1 MAVIAIS
8 RQVAALGDEVSEA
21 LAKKLGYTFTGRKAI
36 EKRIVELGF
45 PAEKMEKY
53 DERRPGFF
61 ASLAKDR
68 DAYLNYMRTAI
79 LEAASQGNCVLI
91 GRGTFVVLEN
101 VPNLISVRFVSDDAV
116 RIRRLMDEFN
126 WTEKQALQ
134 RINESDTNRMGFH
147 QNFFNIENENP
158 AHYQLTVNTARVSLE
173 NTVSL
178 IEDFVRNSISEN
190 KEVAGNQKIAGMY
203 RAQLLVNEL
212 FFNQK
217 LNINF
222 LHAAVEGDELI
233 LQGVTDSAANV
244 EKALTIS
251 SSIISDKKVRSDISI
266 VQNFKPYV

>member
-8 RQVAALGDEVSEA
+8 RQVAALGDEVSDA
-21 LAKKLGYTFTGRKAI
+21 LAKKLGYTFVGRKAI

-45 PAEKMEKY
+45 PKEKMEKY
-53 DERRPGFF
+53 DERKPGFF

-91 GRGTFVVLEN
+91 GRGTFVVLED
-101 VPNLISVRFVSDDAV
+101 VSNLISVRFVSDDSV

-134 RINESDTNRMGFH
+134 RITESDANRMGFH

-158 AHYQLTVNTARVSLE
+158 AHYQLTVNTGRVSLE
-173 NTVSL
+173 NTVDL
-178 IEDFVRNSISEN
+178 ISSFVKNSITPEREDDGC
-190 KEVAGNQKIAGMY
+190 KKIAGMY

-222 LHAAVEGDELI
+222 LHAVFQGDELV
-233 LQGVTDSAANV
+233 LQGVTDSAATV
-244 EKALTIS
+244 EKALSIAE
-251 SSIISDKKVRSDISI
+251 SIISDKKVRSDISI
-266 VQNFKPYV
+266 VQNIKPYV

>member
-1 MAVIAIS
+1 MAVISIS
-8 RQVAALGDEVSEA
+8 RQVAALGDEVADA
-21 LAKKLGYTFTGRKAI
+21 LAKKLGYTFIGRKAI

-53 DERRPGFF
+53 DERKPGFF

-91 GRGTFVVLEN
+91 GRGTFAVLED
-101 VPNLISVRFVSDDAV
+101 VPNLVSVRFVSDDSV
-116 RIRRLMDEFN
+116 RIRRLMGEFN

-134 RINESDTNRMGFH
+134 RINESDQNRMGFH

-158 AHYQLTVNTARVSLE
+158 AHYQLTINTARVSLE
-173 NTVSL
+173 NTVDL
-178 IEDFVRNSISEN
+178 ISSYAGCAVTPEKEEEGNRKMSE
-190 KEVAGNQKIAGMY
+190 MY
-203 RAQLLVNEL
+203 KAQLLVNEL

-222 LHAAVEGDELI
+222 LHATFVDDEI
-233 LQGVTDSAANV
+233 VLQGVTDSAATV
-244 EKALTIS
+244 EKALSIAA
-251 SSIISDKKVRSDISI
+251 SIISDKKVRSDISI
-266 VQNFKPYV
+266 VQNIKPYV

>member
-8 RQVAALGDEVSEA
+8 RQVAALGDEVADA
-21 LAKKLGYTFTGRKAI
+21 LAQKLGYTFLGRKYI

-45 PAEKMEKY
+45 PADKLEKY
-53 DERRPGFF
+53 DERKPGFF

-68 DAYLNYMRTAI
+68 DGYLNYMRTAI
-79 LEAASQGNCVLI
+79 LEAASHGNCVLI

-116 RIRRLMDEFN
+116 RVSRLMKEFS

-134 RINESDTNRMGFH
+134 RINESDANRMGFH

-158 AHYQLTVNTARVSLE
+158 AHYQLTVNTSRMSLE
-173 NTVSL
+173 NAVSL
-178 IEDFVRNSISEN
+178 IAGFVQDSVTEQKEKEGTRLISD
-190 KEVAGNQKIAGMY
+190 MY

-222 LHAAVEGDELI
+222 LHVAVKNDSFV
-233 LQGVTDSAANV
+233 LQGVTDSAATV
-244 EKALTIS
+244 EKALSIV
-251 SSIISDKKVRSDISI
+251 SSIVTDRKVVSEISI

>member
-8 RQVAALGDEVSEA
+8 RQVAALGDEVADA
-21 LAKKLGYTFTGRKAI
+21 LAKKLGYTFIGRKDI
-36 EKRIVELGF
+36 EKRIVDLGF
-45 PAEKMEKY
+45 PAEKLERY

-68 DAYLNYMRTAI
+68 DGYLNYMRAAI
-79 LEAASQGNCVLI
+79 LEAASRGNCVLI

-101 VPNLISVRFVSDDAV
+101 VPNLIAVRFVSDDAV
-116 RIRRLMDEFN
+116 RVRRLMNEFT

-134 RINESDTNRMGFH
+134 RINESDANRLGFH

-158 AHYQLTVNTARVSLE
+158 VHYQLTVNTARVSLE
-173 NTVSL
+173 NTVSM
-178 IEDFVRNSISEN
+178 
-190 KEVAGNQKIAGMY
+190 IAGYVQNAVTDEMETAGMKQINDMY
-203 RAQLLVNEL
+203 QAQLLVNEL

-222 LHAAVEGDELI
+222 LHARIQDDVLV
-233 LQGVTDSAANV
+233 LQGVTDSSATV
-244 EKALTIS
+244 EKALSVAS
-251 SSIISDKKVRSDISI
+251 SFVKDKQIRSDISI

>member
-8 RQVAALGDEVSEA
+8 RQVAALGDEVADA
-21 LAKKLGYTFTGRKAI
+21 LAHELGYTFIGRKDV

-45 PAEKMEKY
+45 PAEKLEKY
-53 DERRPGFF
+53 DERKPGFF

-68 DAYLNYMRTAI
+68 DGYLNYMRTAI
-79 LEAASQGNCVLI
+79 LEAANRGNCVLI

-101 VPNLISVRFVSDDAV
+101 VPNLIAIRFVSDDAV

-134 RINESDTNRMGFH
+134 RINESDENRRGFH

-158 AHYQLTVNTARVSLE
+158 AHYQITLNTSRISLE
-173 NTVSL
+173 NTVAL
-178 IEDFVRNSISEN
+178 INGFVKNAVTDE
-190 KEVAGNQKIAGMY
+190 KEAAGSKLIADMY
-203 RAQLLVNEL
+203 KAQLLVNEL
-212 FFNQK
+212 FFTHK

-222 LHAAVEGDELI
+222 LHAAVQDGVLV
-233 LQGVTDSAANV
+233 LQGVTDSAATV
-244 EKALTIS
+244 EKAL
-251 SSIISDKKVRSDISI
+251 SIATSFVTDKPVRSDISI

>member
-8 RQVAALGDEVSEA
+8 RQVAALGDEVSDA
-21 LAKKLGYTFTGRKAI
+21 LAEKLGYTFIGRKAI

-53 DERRPGFF
+53 DERKPGFF

-79 LEAASQGNCVLI
+79 LEAASKGSCVLI

-116 RIRRLMDEFN
+116 RTSRLMNEFN

-134 RINESDTNRMGFH
+134 RINESDANRLGFH

-178 IEDFVRNSISEN
+178 IESFVKNTVTDEKEAAGSRMISD
-190 KEVAGNQKIAGMY
+190 MY
-203 RAQLLVNEL
+203 RAQLLINEL

-222 LHAAVEGDELI
+222 LHAAFRNDELV
-233 LQGVTDSAANV
+233 LQGVTDSAATV

-251 SSIISDKKVRSDISI
+251 SSIITDKKVTSEISV

>member
-8 RQVAALGDEVSEA
+8 RQVAALGDEVAAA
-21 LAKKLGYTFTGRKAI
+21 LAEQLGYTFLGRKYI

-45 PAEKMEKY
+45 PAEKLEKY
-53 DERRPGFF
+53 DERKPGFF

-68 DAYLNYMRTAI
+68 DGYLNYMRTAI
-79 LEAASQGNCVLI
+79 LEAANQGNCILI

-101 VPNLISVRFVSDDAV
+101 VPNLIAVRFVSDDAV

-134 RINESDTNRMGFH
+134 RISESDANRLGFH
-147 QNFFNIENENP
+147 QNFFNIVNEDP
-158 AHYQLTVNTARVSLE
+158 AHYQLTVNTSRVSLE
-173 NTVSL
+173 NTVAL
-178 IEDFVRNSISEN
+178 IDGFVRNSITPE
-190 KEVAGNQKIAGMY
+190 KEEEGRKLIGEMY

-212 FFNQK
+212 FFTHK

-222 LHAAVEGDELI
+222 LHAKYADEVFV
-233 LQGVTDSAANV
+233 LQGVTDSGATV
-244 EKALTIS
+244 EKALAVAS
-251 SSIISDKKVRSDISI
+251 EIIPDKQIRSDISI

>member
-8 RQVAALGDEVSEA
+8 RQVAALGDEVSDA
-21 LAKKLGYTFTGRKAI
+21 LAKKLGYTFIGRKTI

-53 DERRPGFF
+53 DERKPGFF

-101 VPNLISVRFVSDDAV
+101 VQNLISVRFVSDDAV

-134 RINESDTNRMGFH
+134 RINESDANRLGFH
-147 QNFFNIENENP
+147 QNFFNIENEKP
-158 AHYQLTVNTARVSLE
+158 AHYQLTVNTARVNLE
-173 NTVSL
+173 NTVAL
-178 IEDFVRNSISEN
+178 LECFVKNTVTEE
-190 KEVAGNQKIAGMY
+190 KEAAGSKQIATMY
-203 RAQLLVNEL
+203 KAQLLVNEL
-212 FFNQK
+212 FFNHK

-222 LHAAVEGDELI
+222 LHATYDEDTLV
-233 LQGVTDSAANV
+233 LQGVTDSAATV
-244 EKALTIS
+244 EKALSIA
-251 SSIISDKKVRSDISI
+251 SSIITDKPVRSDISI